1 MASPLP
7 MPVQTYA
14 SRRERLLQEVGPDA
28 VIALS
33 AAPVR
38 LRNGDTPYPYR
49 QDSDFW
55 YLTGLDEPEAVL
67 VLTPNG
73 PVESTLF
80 LRPKDPERERWDGH
94 RLGIAAAP
102 EALGVD
108 RALDIASLDQVL
120 PDLLTGRQ
128 DLYYLMGQHATFEA
142 HLNALRCDLQQ
153 EAGGP
158 GGPTT
163 VVSLQP
169 LLHEQRL
176 IKSQEEIKW
185 MKKAAQISAGAMTL
199 AMQRAPQVSN
209 EAQLHATLIGA
220 YAEHQAQPAYQPIV
234 AGGERA
240 LILHYIENDQ
250 ALNPDQLVLID
261 AGCEIHGYAADI
273 SRTFPVSGRFS
284 PEQRAVYEVVLEAQ
298 TQAID
303 CVRVGRSYHD
313 FHDKATDVLTQGLID
328 LGLLKGSVDEN
339 LETETYRRFYMHK
352 TGHWLGL
359 DVHDVGDYRI
369 DEQWRVLERNM
380 VLTVEPGLYIDQGD
394 DIPERFRGIGIRIED
409 DIRVTRDGPDVL
421 TAGVPKAVDEIEA
434 LMQ

>member
-7 MPVQTYA
+7 MPVQTYRG
-14 SRRERLLQEVGPDA
+14 RRERLLAEVGPDA
-28 VIALS
+28 VIAVA

-55 YLTGLDEPEAVL
+55 YLTGLDEPDAVL

-80 LRPKDPERERWDGH
+80 LRPKDPERERWDGD
-94 RLGIAAAP
+94 RLGLEAAVD
-102 EALGVD
+102 ALGVD
-108 RALDIASLDQVL
+108 RALDIANLDQVL
-120 PDLLTGRQ
+120 PDLLSDRQ
-128 DLYYLMGQHATFEA
+128 GLYYLMGQHAAFEQ
-142 HLNALRCDLQQ
+142 HLNDLRCDLQQ
-153 EAGGP
+153 EAGGA

-185 MKKAAQISAGAMTL
+185 MKKAAQISAGAMIL
-199 AMQRAPQVSN
+199 AMQRAPQVDN
-209 EAQLHATLIGA
+209 EAQLQATLIGA

-240 LILHYIENDQ
+240 LILHYIDNNKDFR
-250 ALNPDQLVLID
+250 PDDLVLID

-284 PEQRAVYEVVLEAQ
+284 PEQRAVYEVVLDAQ

-303 CVRVGRSYHD
+303 CVRAGRSYHD
-313 FHDKATDVLTQGLID
+313 FHHKATEVLTQGLIS
-328 LGLLKGSVDEN
+328 LGFLKGTLDEN
-339 LETETYRRFYMHK
+339 LETESYRRFYMHK

-369 DEQWRVLERNM
+369 DEHWRVLERNM
-380 VLTVEPGLYIDQGD
+380 VLTVEPGLYIDHGN
-394 DIPERFRGIGIRIED
+394 DIPEAFRGIGIRIED
-409 DIRVTRDGPDVL
+409 DIRVTGDAPEVL
-421 TAGVPKAVDEIEA
+421 SAGVPKTVDEIEA

>member
-1 MASPLP
+1 MASLLPL
-7 MPVQTYA
+7 PVQTYRA
-14 SRRERLLQEVGPDA
+14 RRERLLAEVGPDA
-28 VIALS
+28 VIAVA

-55 YLTGLDEPEAVL
+55 YLTGLDEPDAVL
-67 VLTPNG
+67 VLTPKG
-73 PVESTLF
+73 PVESTVF
-80 LRPKDPERERWDGH
+80 LRPKDLERERWDGH
-94 RLGIAAAP
+94 RLGVEQAP
-102 EALGVD
+102 EVLGVD
-108 RALDIASLDQVL
+108 QALDIATLDQVL
-120 PDLLTGRQ
+120 PELLSHRQ
-128 DLYYLMGQHATFEA
+128 DLYYLMGQHATFEQ
-142 HLNALRCDLQQ
+142 HLNDLRLDLQQ

-185 MKKAAQISAGAMTL
+185 MKKAAQISAGAMVM
-199 AMQRAPQVSN
+199 AMQRAPSVTN

-220 YAEHQAQPAYQPIV
+220 YAEHLATPAYQPIV

-240 LILHYIENDQ
+240 LILHYIDNNQ
-250 ALNPDQLVLID
+250 ALDPASLVLID
-261 AGCEIHGYAADI
+261 AGCEIQGYAADI

-284 PEQRAVYEVVLEAQ
+284 PEQRAVYEVVLDAQ
-298 TQAID
+298 CQAID
-303 CVRVGRSYHD
+303 CVRAGRAYHD
-313 FHDKATDVLTQGLID
+313 FHEKATEVLTQGLID
-328 LGLLKGSVDEN
+328 LNLLTGSLDEN
-339 LETETYRRFYMHK
+339 LESEAYRRFYMHK

-380 VLTVEPGLYIDQGD
+380 VLTVEPGLYIDHGE
-394 DIPERFRGIGIRIED
+394 DIPEAFRGIGIRIEE
-409 DIRVTRDGPDVL
+409 DIRVTRDAPEVL
-421 TAGVPKAVDEIEA
+421 TAGVPKTVDEIEA